1 MDLPDLVHTVGRRL
15 LHEPLLHFAVLGA
28 AIFVGHHLIVAPAPD
43 PAEIVV
49 TAERVTSLAAQF
61 SGMHGGRP
69 PREDELRA
77 AIDTYVRDE
86 MLYREG
92 LALGLDRDDPV
103 VRNRVRQKASILSD
117 DALAAEPTETELEAF
132 LKAHQSEFDI
142 PARVSFEQVYFDP
155 TKHPADLK
163 RVVAAARAALVA
175 GTRADALTDP
185 TLLPSTV
192 NEVLPSDVDA
202 VFGDSFGKQLA
213 ELESGTWE
221 GPLLSTFGVHLV
233 RITWRGEG
241 TPATLANARDVIA
254 REWSREHAL
263 KVRAQFYRTLAKR
276 YSVRIEPYAGTVRTA
291 AN

>member
-1 MDLPDLVHTVGRRL
+1 M
-15 LHEPLLHFAVLGA
+15 LGA
-28 AIFVGHHLIVAPAPD
+28 AIFVGYRVVAPAASD

-49 TAERVTSLAAQF
+49 TADRVASLAAQF

-117 DALAAEPTETELEAF
+117 DAMAAEPTEVELEAY

-155 TKHPADLK
+155 TKHPADIT
-163 RVVAAARAALVA
+163 RVIAVARAALVRGA
-175 GTRADALTDP
+175 HADALTDP
-185 TLLPSTV
+185 TLLPSTM
-192 NEVLPSDVDA
+192 NKVLPSDIDA
-202 VFGDSFGKQLA
+202 VFGELFEKQLA
-213 ELESGTWE
+213 KLDTGTWE
-221 GPLLSTFGVHLV
+221 GPLRSTFGTHLV
-233 RITWRGEG
+233 RITWRGQS

-263 KVRAQFYRTLAKR
+263 KAREQFYRTLAKR
-276 YSVRIEPYAGTVRTA
+276 YTVRIESYTGLVRTA
-291 AN
+291 ASQGKGR